1 MQLAGGEDEGELA
14 NLKAWRQLRLIQSPP
29 LLQPGELPRLA
40 EVRVHGHLPSCSSCC
55 KESTKYKLTLQFV
68 LGAVFFFSPCVLAA
82 LFVGRQW
89 KKKKKVRLFGAP
101 AVSWPSDD
109 TNRNLTPDS
118 IVAFVCVFDVQGCN
132 CVNCDWSS
140 GVAF

>member
-1 MQLAGGEDEGELA
+1 MDISLLALLA
-14 NLKAWRQLRLIQSPP
+14 AKKVQSTNLLCNLF
-29 LLQPGELPRLA
+29 L
-40 EVRVHGHLPSCSSCC
+40 V
-55 KESTKYKLTLQFV
+55 QF
-68 LGAVFFFSPCVLAA
+68 FFFSPCVLAA

-89 KKKKKVRLFGAP
+89 KKKKKVRHFGAP

>member
-1 MQLAGGEDEGELA
+1 MQLASGEDEGELA

-68 LGAVFFFSPCVLAA
+68 LGAVFFFLSLCSCSPFCRETMEEEEESETFWCSCSFLA
-82 LFVGRQW
+82 L
-89 KKKKKVRLFGAP
+89 
-101 AVSWPSDD
+101 
-109 TNRNLTPDS
+109 
-118 IVAFVCVFDVQGCN
+118 
-132 CVNCDWSS
+132 
-140 GVAF
+140 